1 MSFKDDIYQK
11 VMGGDMDELQPKF
24 LVNLRNAI
32 REELDAINTY
42 SLLKEQ
48 APDKVKGVIEEV
60 LMDEVNHLGR
70 LTGALLMYMNKET
83 TSAYENGL
91 QQKEPDSD

>member
-1 MSFKDDIYQK
+1 MSFKDDIYQQI
-11 VMGGDMDELQPKF
+11 MGGDMDELKPKF

-48 APDKVKGVIEEV
+48 APQQAKEVIEEV
-60 LMDEVNHLGR
+60 LMDEINHLGR
-70 LTGALLMYMNKET
+70 LTGVLLMFMNKET
-83 TSAYENGL
+83 TEAYENGL